1 MKIAYKHLA
10 KHIYP
15 VPSLNDLSDKLF
27 HLGHEHEI
35 LDEIFDIEF
44 TPNRGDC
51 LSINGLLRDLN
62 VFYDIKFNNEKF
74 DGQIKSY
81 EIDFTN
87 NAIDDCPRISFL
99 KIEVDGD
106 IKSYED
112 ELNEYFKIF
121 DINKK
126 NFFTDVSNY
135 IAYETG
141 QPTHCYDSKK
151 IKNQLCL
158 DEINITSNFSTL
170 LDKDI
175 KLVGKNLVFLD
186 DKKVINLAGI
196 VGGESTSCS
205 SETRSVLVECAYFNP
220 EKIIGKCIKYGI
232 QSDAAYKFE
241 RGVDPLCQEDVLRR
255 FIYIVQKHANILSL
269 ELFSK
274 TYKKYSKKLV
284 PYDLNAI
291 NNILGSNINNNEYKI
306 YLRSLGFTISKN
318 TIEVPSHRSDVK
330 TQNDLAE
337 EVARC
342 IGYNNINIVPLQLK
356 KSKPL
361 KGFERVKEEK
371 IKGLL
376 IDNGFNEVINSPFS
390 EISLNNAIKI
400 DNPIDSN
407 KPYFRENL
415 KVSLIENLL
424 FNERRQ
430 QDSVKLFE
438 ISDIYTQDADG
449 TQVKQRKLGIIASG
463 RMGKNYQNFSKK
475 IDQSYVSSIISRYVS
490 NLESVEEEINRNN
503 LNTKAKAKIYF
514 LEINLSEFNEAILGY
529 ESESSRLKEF
539 KEYSPISDLP
549 KIYRDLS
556 YSLSKNASM
565 ENLNNLITKF
575 ENKFLKEVFVFDFYE
590 NTKTNKIKIGYRFI
604 FQSNEKTLTDEDVN
618 QIFKPLIEESLAI
631 EGIEIPGIK

>member
-15 VPSLNDLSDKLF
+15 APSLNDLSDKLF
-27 HLGHEHEI
+27 QLGHEHEI

-74 DGQIKSY
+74 DDQIKSY
-81 EIDFTN
+81 EIDFVN

-99 KIEVDGD
+99 KIEVDGA

-158 DEINITSNFSTL
+158 DEINTTSNFSTL

-175 KLVGKNLVFLD
+175 KLVGKNLVFLN
-186 DKKVINLAGI
+186 DKKVINLAGV

-241 RGVDPLCQEDVLRR
+241 RGVDPSCQEDVLRR

-274 TYKKYSKKLV
+274 TYKKYTKKLI

-291 NNILGSNINNNEYKI
+291 NNIIGSDINNNEYKI

-318 TIEVPSHRSDVK
+318 TIEVPSHRSDVT

-342 IGYNNINIVPLQLK
+342 IGYNNINIAPLQLK
-356 KSKPL
+356 KSKSL
-361 KGFERVKEEK
+361 KGFERVKEER

-376 IDNGFNEVINSPFS
+376 IDNGFNEVINPPFS
-390 EISLNNAIKI
+390 EISLNNAIKL

-430 QDSVKLFE
+430 QDSVKLYE

-463 RMGKNYQNFSKK
+463 RMGKNYKNFSKK
-475 IDQSYVSSIISRYVS
+475 IDQTYISSILFRYAS
-490 NLESVEEEINRNN
+490 NLESVEEEIHRNN

-514 LEINLSEFNEAILGY
+514 LEINLSEFNEAILEY

-539 KEYSPISDLP
+539 IDYRPISDMP

-556 YSLSKNASM
+556 YSLSNNASM

-590 NTKTNKIKIGYRFI
+590 NTNKIKIGYRFI

-631 EGIEIPGIK
+631 DGIEIPGIK